1 MKMNRLT
8 TLIMIA
14 MVLGVIVG
22 YACNTMAGGPAAA
35 KEIAGYFGILT
46 DIFLRLIKMII
57 APLVFATL
65 VVGLAGMGDSK
76 TVGRIGAKALGW
88 FVAASL
94 CSLALG
100 LIFANLLQP
109 GANLGVPLPELGS
122 AVGLKT
128 SALNLKDFI
137 THVFPKNF
145 FEAMAANE
153 ILQILVFAVFFGLAL
168 GHLHNQAAR
177 SLVNTMEEVV
187 HVMLKVTDYVMRFAP
202 IGVFGA
208 VAGIITTQG
217 LGMLVVF
224 GKLLASFYIAL
235 AVLWLVLI
243 AAGYFVLG
251 KEVFRLLK
259 LVRSPMLLGF
269 STASSESAYPKLME
283 QLEKFGVKDRITGFV
298 LPLGYSFNLDGSML
312 YCAFAALF
320 IGQAYGIDLSLGTQI
335 TMLLVLMISSKG
347 VAGVPRSSLV
357 VVAAVLPMFGLPEA
371 GLLLILGIDHFL
383 DMGRTATNVLG
394 NAIATAVVAKWENGI
409 DPVDESLAEI
419 DETHCRC
426 WRRSGSC
433 QRRLTTPGS
442 WGSASPLGRTLLRP
456 GTIRAGSFFLGITN
470 DYRLVHPRARRLL
483 RRHGR
488 CRGRRRRPDPDS
500 GTAGQ
505 FPQTAIPTLFGTNKV
520 SSIAGTGAALWRYA
534 RAVRI
539 PWFVV
544 LPATVAAL
552 IGAWGGAALVAWI
565 PRETMRPMVVVH
577 DRRRALHLHEEGS
590 RPAVKRV
597 LNRPRDRWK
606 RRAVRP
612 GHRRLRRLLRP
623 GHRQLPDLRLRSPV
637 RHGFR
642 PGPRPAP
649 RSSISPPTSRRLP
662 SSPATARFSGRSA

>member
-8 TLIMIA
+8 TWIMIA
-14 MVLGVIVG
+14 MVLGIVVG
-22 YACNTMAGGPAAA
+22 YACNTLAGGPAAA

-88 FVAASL
+88 FIAASL
-94 CSLALG
+94 CSLSLG
-100 LIFANLLQP
+100 MIFANLLQP
-109 GANLGVPLPELGS
+109 GAHLGVPLPEVGS

-145 FEAMAANE
+145 FEAMATNE
-153 ILQILVFAVFFGLAL
+153 ILQILVFSVFFGLAL
-168 GHLHNQAAR
+168 GHLHNQAAK
-177 SLVNTMEEVV
+177 SLVGTLEEVV

-217 LGMLVVF
+217 VGMLLVF

-320 IGQAYGIDLSLGTQI
+320 IAQAYGIEMSVTAQI

-394 NAIATAVVAKWENGI
+394 NAIATAVVAKWENAVE
-409 DPVDESLAEI
+409 PLPAHLAER
-419 DETHCRC
+419 EE
-426 WRRSGSC
+426 
-433 QRRLTTPGS
+433 
-442 WGSASPLGRTLLRP
+442 
-456 GTIRAGSFFLGITN
+456 
-470 DYRLVHPRARRLL
+470 
-483 RRHGR
+483 
-488 CRGRRRRPDPDS
+488 
-500 GTAGQ
+500 
-505 FPQTAIPTLFGTNKV
+505 AIPAPGDDEV
-520 SSIAGTGAALWRYA
+520 S
-534 RAVRI
+534 
-539 PWFVV
+539 PQ
-544 LPATVAAL
+544 PA
-552 IGAWGGAALVAWI
+552 
-565 PRETMRPMVVVH
+565 
-577 DRRRALHLHEEGS
+577 
-590 RPAVKRV
+590 
-597 LNRPRDRWK
+597 
-606 RRAVRP
+606 
-612 GHRRLRRLLRP
+612 
-623 GHRQLPDLRLRSPV
+623 
-637 RHGFR
+637 
-642 PGPRPAP
+642 
-649 RSSISPPTSRRLP
+649 
-662 SSPATARFSGRSA
+662 